1 MNVSVIYH
9 ITGYSFLRNGQPV
22 MLGFDCASGVNADNA
37 DYYALIDENNFII
50 TAIPV

>member
-1 MNVSVIYH
+1 MSVSVITH

-22 MLGFDCASGVNADNA
+22 MLGFDYASGVNADNT
-37 DYYALIDENNFII
+37 DYYALVDENNFII